1 MENLDFW
8 ILIVGALLCISILAS
23 LISSRVGMP
32 LLLVFLA
39 VGMLAG
45 EDGLGGLKFSN
56 FDTAYAIGNIALA
69 VILLDGGMRTRME
82 TFRVALKPALIL
94 ATFGVVITSGLTGLL
109 AMFIFDLTLMQG
121 LLIGAIVGSTDAA
134 AVFSM
139 LSGKGVNLNQRV
151 SATLEIESG
160 TNDPMAIFLTLSLI
174 ALMTQEN
181 PSTVSAIINFFQQFG
196 LGVPMGIAG
205 GWFFAQVLRRLNLDT
220 GFYPLIATGAGLV
233 LFATTN
239 LIGGSGFLA
248 VYLAGLVMGN
258 SKNAKMQYILPVQDG
273 FAWLSQIALFLIL
286 GLLVTPS
293 VMLET
298 TWPALALAV
307 GMIILVRPI
316 AVLACLKPFFNY
328 NWRELT
334 FISWVGL
341 RGAVPIVLAIF
352 PMFFGVE
359 NAELY
364 FNVAFFVVLI
374 SLLVQGTSLPWAAK
388 WLGIEVPTGIMP
400 QHRTLLGV
408 DPEDDFE
415 SFVYTVKGETLHG
428 TALKN
433 LSFPSGA
440 RIGALFR
447 NNQLIHPN
455 GETQLQENDLLCV
468 IGRETDLP
476 VLSKMFSSDAD
487 YERQQRKFFGDFVLA
502 GDAALKEVAEIYGLS
517 LSPTQENLTLGE
529 LILNRLGGQ
538 TVVGD
543 QMEWHAIR
551 WVVMELGDE
560 GVITQVGLKTL

>member
-8 ILIVGALLCISILAS
+8 ILTVGALLCISILAS
-23 LISSRVGMP
+23 LISARIGMP

-45 EDGLGGLKFSN
+45 EDGLGGLNFSS
-56 FDTAYAIGNIALA
+56 FDTAYAIGNVALA

-109 AMFIFDLTLMQG
+109 AIYIFNRTLMQG
-121 LLIGAIVGSTDAA
+121 RLIGAIVGSTDAA

-139 LSGKGVNLNQRV
+139 LSGKGVNLNERV
-151 SATLEIESG
+151 SATLEIESV

-174 ALMTQEN
+174 SLLTQEN
-181 PSTVSAIINFFQQFG
+181 PSTLSAVFNFVQQFG

-258 SKNAKMQYILPVQDG
+258 SKNAKMHYILPVQDG

-307 GMIILVRPI
+307 GMIILVRPVAI
-316 AVLACLKPFFNY
+316 LACLKPFFNY

-359 NAELY
+359 NAGLY

-374 SLLVQGTSLPWAAK
+374 SLLIQGTSLPWVAK
-388 WLGIEVPTGIMP
+388 WLGIEVPMGVMP
-400 QHRTLLGV
+400 QNRSLLGV
-408 DPEDDFE
+408 NPEDDFE
-415 SFVYTVKGETLHG
+415 SFIYTIQNNALHG
-428 TALKN
+428 AAIKN
-433 LSFPSGA
+433 LRFPSGA

-447 NNQLIHPN
+447 NKQLIHPN
-455 GETQLQENDLLCV
+455 GDTQLQEGDVLCV
-468 IGRETDLP
+468 LGKESDLP
-476 VLSKMFSSDAD
+476 VLSKMFSTTQ
-487 YERQQRKFFGDFVLA
+487 EHEQEQRSFFGDFVLE
-502 GDAALKEVAEIYGLS
+502 GAASLKEIAELYGLS
-517 LSPTQENLTLGE
+517 LSPEQENFTLGE
-529 LILNRLGGQ
+529 LMLNRLGGQ

-543 QMEWHAIR
+543 QMEWHGIR
-551 WVVMELGDE
+551 WVVTEVTEAGK
-560 GVITQVGLKTL
+560 VSQVGLRAL